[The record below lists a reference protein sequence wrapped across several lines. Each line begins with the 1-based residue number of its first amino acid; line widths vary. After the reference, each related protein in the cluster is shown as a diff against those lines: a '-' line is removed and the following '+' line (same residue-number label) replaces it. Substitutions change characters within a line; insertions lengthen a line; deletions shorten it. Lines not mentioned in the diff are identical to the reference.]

1 MKSISVSIAALACLT
16 ISLAAQVQPNASSP
30 SVKMPAAAPSGQRQ
44 ATIDL
49 GAPSAIASMGR
60 KASFAQM
67 PLSFE
72 PNVGQSESAARFT
85 ARTPVYTLQLE
96 ATRAQLRLGGAKDN
110 VDSKTVTME
119 MMGANL
125 APEVRG
131 EEQLLG
137 KDSYFPTTDRRP
149 GSLTFRLTRESST
162 RASIQA
168 SMPRFT
174 AMPTVLN
181 MTLCCSRRPTPAR
194 SG

>member
-44 ATIDL
+44 AAIDL

-72 PNVGQSESAARFT
+72 PNIGQSESAARFT

-96 ATRAQLRLGGAKDN
+96 ATRAQLRLGGAK
-110 VDSKTVTME
+110 TMWT
-119 MMGANL
+119 
-125 APEVRG
+125 PKR
-131 EEQLLG
+131 
-137 KDSYFPTTDRRP
+137 
-149 GSLTFRLTRESST
+149 
-162 RASIQA
+162 
-168 SMPRFT
+168 
-174 AMPTVLN
+174 
-181 MTLCCSRRPTPAR
+181 SRWR
-194 SG
+194 